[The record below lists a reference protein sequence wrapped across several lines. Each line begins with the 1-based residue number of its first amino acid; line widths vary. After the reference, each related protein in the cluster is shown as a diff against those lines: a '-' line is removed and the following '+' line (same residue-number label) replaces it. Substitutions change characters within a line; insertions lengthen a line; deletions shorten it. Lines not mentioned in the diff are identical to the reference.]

1 MYRAWDEMPRSQTM
15 EANAALKTIV
25 RRDTGES
32 YRKMLLRM
40 AEESGIGSP
49 TDDGLARMD
58 RKRVGKT
65 LSNKDWQSQVDPEA
79 KITKRKDGR
88 MHLAHKP
95 EHTVDLDTGAVVAV
109 EVHEADK
116 GDTPTLQKTLEA
128 AQENV
133 RRVTFTPPCPGDP
146 AELVKSSFEHTRD
159 RCGGVRRV
167 WLRGRENIRKRYVP
181 HVAGFNLGLLMRLKT
196 GRGTPEGWAN
206 AYFALIWTDQHPF
219 MVCLTIVILTEEQ
232 GCMIMP
238 VAITCLKK

>member
-1 MYRAWDEMPRSQTM
+1 
-15 EANAALKTIV
+15 
-25 RRDTGES
+25 
-32 YRKMLLRM
+32 
-40 AEESGIGSP
+40 
-49 TDDGLARMD
+49 
-58 RKRVGKT
+58 
-65 LSNKDWQSQVDPEA
+65 
-79 KITKRKDGR
+79 